1 MPACQRCL
9 ATLSSAAAVAL
20 VCAVGSAQIQS
31 FAIPTPASR
40 PYTIV
45 AGVDGN
51 LWFTESSGN
60 KIGRITPDGVITE
73 VAILDPGSGPYGICM
88 GAEGAVWFTE
98 RFANRIGRLDA
109 SGHVSEFNIPTPNSQ
124 PWEIVLGSDGNCWF
138 TQEEVNQIG
147 RITPTGSI
155 TEFPTG
161 SCCFPTG
168 ICAGPDGNIWF
179 TLEIGDQIGR
189 MTPTGDVTIFQIDRV
204 QVLPWD
210 IIAGPDGN
218 VWFTELAG
226 LAIGRIT
233 PDGEITEFPIDGN
246 FSGIAGI
253 AAGPDGNLWF
263 TRNDTH
269 LIGVMDTN
277 GNVLRTLGSPG
288 ERPLSIAAGPD
299 GNVWFTI
306 ADGNAIGR
314 VSTAQTGRADGLALD
329 AGFAPQI
336 RAGRLGDVMQWT
348 FMGPNRHSIRD
359 LSGLRLF
366 DSGPRGFV
374 TYLNLPLR
382 AAATYVYQDAAG
394 GGKRGAV
401 RVAPDA
407 PPSGAVHQPFTVTWA
422 LSSPGALVFDVQV
435 KMPGSGDWSTWQDG
449 VATRS
454 APYTPDTVGEYRF
467 RARIRNAPGSHAT
480 LYSPPASVVVQ

>member
-1 MPACQRCL
+1 MRSVES
-9 ATLSSAAAVAL
+9 TSAAVASAVVVA
-20 VCAVGSAQIQS
+20 VCALAPAQIDR
-31 FAIPTPASR
+31 FGIPTPASR

-45 AGVDGN
+45 AGADGN
-51 LWFTESSGN
+51 LWFTESLGD
-60 KIGRITPDGVITE
+60 KIARIAPDGHITE
-73 VAILDPGSGPYGICM
+73 VPLDSGAGPYGICV
-88 GAEGAVWFTE
+88 GADGAVWFTE

-109 SGHVSEFNIPTPNSQ
+109 NGRLSHWNIPTANSQ
-124 PWEIVLGSDGNCWF
+124 PWEIILGPDGNCWF
-138 TQEEVNQIG
+138 TEEDVNQIG
-147 RITPTGSI
+147 RITPQGQI

-189 MTPTGDVTIFQIDRV
+189 MTPAGAVTLFQIDRV

-218 VWFTELAG
+218 LWFTELAG

-233 PDGEITEFPIDGN
+233 PDGEITEFPVEGE

-269 LIGVMDTN
+269 RIGVMDTN
-277 GNVLRTLGSPG
+277 GNVLRTFTSPG
-288 ERPLSIAAGPD
+288 ERPLGITSGPD

-314 VSTAQTGRADGLALD
+314 VATARPGRVYALSLE
-329 AGFAPQI
+329 AGFSPQV
-336 RAGRLGDVMQWT
+336 REGHLGDVMQWT
-348 FMGPNRHSIRD
+348 FMGPGQHGVAD

-366 DSGPRGFV
+366 DTGPRGFV
-374 TYLNLPLR
+374 SYASLPLR
-382 AAATYVYQDAAG
+382 AAATFVYRDTAG
-394 GGKRGAV
+394 GGRRGAI

-407 PPSGAVHQPFTVTWA
+407 PASGAMNEPFEVTWS
-422 LSSPGALVFDVQV
+422 LTSPPAGLVFDVQIRE
-435 KMPGSGDWSTWQDG
+435 PGSNEWIFWQEG
-449 VATRS
+449 VAVLS
-454 APYTPDTVGEYRF
+454 ATYTPSGAGEYRF
-467 RARIRNAPGSHAT
+467 RSRIRNLSGERAT
-480 LYSPPASVVVQ
+480 LYSPAAAVRVQ